1 MGIKNLLPF
10 IKTLAVKVEIK
21 DFASQTCAVD
31 ASCWLHK
38 ALAVSYK
45 EFGDDRR
52 YSHLLLCAFSL
63 DSNANLYEYIKDYR
77 FVKFKFL
84 RVVEIFKLYLDV
96 LTSNDVKPYIVF
108 DGLPLPA
115 KKEESANRSRY
126 KTYRFLLVVVFH
138 LYIATEP

>member
-21 DFASQTCAVD
+21 DFARQTCAVD

-45 EFGDDRR
+45 EFGDDQR
-52 YSHLLLCAFSL
+52 YLHLLLCAFSL
-63 DSNANLYEYIKDYR
+63 DSNANLYEYIKDYQ

-96 LTSNDVKPYIVF
+96 LTSNDGKPYIVF
-108 DGLPLPA
+108 DGLPFLPR
-115 KKEESANRSRY
+115 KKNLPINRGT
-126 KTYRFLLVVVFH
+126 KHTVLCL
-138 LYIATEP
+138 